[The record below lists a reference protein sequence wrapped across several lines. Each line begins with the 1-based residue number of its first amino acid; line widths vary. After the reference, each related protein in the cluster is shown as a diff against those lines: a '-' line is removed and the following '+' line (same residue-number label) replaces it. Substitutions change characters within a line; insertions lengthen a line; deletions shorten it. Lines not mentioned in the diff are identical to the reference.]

1 MLTRYVP
8 AAAMFF
14 VLTSL
19 SAAAQAPPPP
29 AKEAHEVA
37 IDQQVEVAQSMADHE
52 AVAQGFEAEAAR
64 FVKQAAEYERLAKHY
79 RSPSAGLKKEDAADL
94 ASHCDRIAKDLRES
108 AADARAMASLHRN
121 VLHTL
126 VK

>member
-1 MLTRYVP
+1 MLTRYVS
-8 AAAMFF
+8 AAAVFF
-14 VLTSL
+14 ALTSL
-19 SAAAQAPPPP
+19 SAAARAPPP

-52 AVAQGFEAEAAR
+52 AVAQGFEAEAGR
-64 FVKQAAEYERLAKHY
+64 FVKQAAEYARLAKHY
-79 RSPSAGLKKEDAADL
+79 RSPSTGLKKEDAADL

-121 VLHTL
+121 VLHML